1 MSEWPG
7 NWADLIRGVGC
18 EMCEQGRPESDAY
31 GVRIHEGQYSD
42 AYLQRAD
49 VQRGYTIVIWRGR
62 HVTEPTELSEAEAAG
77 YWAEVLTVARALIG
91 TYRPLK
97 MNYET
102 LGNSL
107 PHLHTH
113 LIPRF
118 PDDPRPGQPFPLSAT
133 APRGKIPEAR
143 LIAEATDLR
152 HRLGSGQ
159 LQPALFPGYLR
170 GVSAVAGA

>member
-18 EMCEQGRPESDAY
+18 EMCGQGRPESDAY